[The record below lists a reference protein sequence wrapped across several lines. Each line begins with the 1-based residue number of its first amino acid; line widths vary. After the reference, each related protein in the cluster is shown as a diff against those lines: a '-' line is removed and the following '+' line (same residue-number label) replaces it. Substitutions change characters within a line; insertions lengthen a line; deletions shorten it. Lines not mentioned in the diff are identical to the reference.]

1 MESHPD
7 IILASASPRRAEL
20 LTQIGVRYHQQS
32 ADIDEQIGVEETPE
46 QAVVRLAIEKAV
58 AVRGHSPLG
67 KVPVLGADT
76 IVVDDAEILQK
87 PSSKEEGVAMLG
99 QLSGSTHQVMSAVA
113 VVTGDR
119 AESALNISQV
129 TFRQTTDAE
138 REAYWESGEPA
149 DKAGGYGIQGLGAI
163 FISNLE
169 GSYSGVMGLPLFET
183 TKLLQ
188 QAGVTVL

>member
-67 KVPVLGADT
+67 KVLVLGADT

>member
-20 LTQIGVRYHQQS
+20 LAQIGVRYHQQS